1 MQRKWD
7 RHISTECAVLCNA
20 EIGHIIIDA
29 VTCVPFRFHICPL
42 WFYKFAH
49 ISIFTFPNDTQ
60 VIWSMDSS
68 IASSLL
74 LSYYMEEPGVREV
87 EQDRLHLYFLSCLS
101 ISTMF
106 QSSHSFSWVAH
117 FPYRRMTSGA
127 NVYLPVHNREST
139 IGLAFPNSTI
149 ENRRGIN

>member
-1 MQRKWD
+1 M
-7 RHISTECAVLCNA
+7 SVLCCALLSCA

-68 IASSLL
+68 IQSNTFTLYGGARESERLWKIDCIYISL
-74 LSYYMEEPGVREV
+74 P
-87 EQDRLHLYFLSCLS
+87 CLN

-117 FPYRRMTSGA
+117 FPYRRMTSGV
-127 NVYLPVHNREST
+127 NVYLSVHNREHHWS
-139 IGLAFPNSTI
+139 GLQIRQSKI
-149 ENRRGIN
+149 DVELIKSQLHI